1 MLGALFEQE
10 QEEDFSMFVDDGVA
24 PTDTTELKGKKKV
37 KIARFSIKN
46 LKSLTCYT

>member
-10 QEEDFSMFVDDGVA
+10 QEEDFSMLVDDGVT

-37 KIARFSIKN
+37 NFAHSV
-46 LKSLTCYT
+46 SMTS